1 MGNGSFCT
9 SPKSYIKDI
18 RINICLD
25 NKSINIISE
34 QDLNKEEKS
43 NKKPKNGIIQLKKY
57 FDENEKEIINTLNQR
72 EKAKKNINK
81 KKRQSMYIVESN
93 NKYELMLKRLLDQ
106 KKIQR
111 NGPKR
116 RETIRNE
123 EKIKILIKEI
133 LIENK
138 NEVKKNMYSCE
149 SNNSLNKSGT
159 LLIKNKNNSKMRFSS
174 TIDIVKPDNKTNNK
188 VNKKFQNQ
196 HLKNANTLNEIIN
209 EVNAST
215 DLGKK
220 ETNKK

>member
-9 SPKSYIKDI
+9 SPKCYIKDI

-123 EKIKILIKEI
+123 EKIKILVKEI

-149 SNNSLNKSGT
+149 SNNSLNKSCT